1 MMAKVLRVLLVLA
14 VVLAVIGYFRSWYAV
29 SKIEEETTTSI
40 ILKIDRQ
47 RVREDLQLARKRVDE
62 MQQKIGEDEVP
73 AGTQE
78 ESLPLAIPPSQ
89 TR

>member
-1 MMAKVLRVLLVLA
+1 MAKVLRVLLVLA

-29 SKIEEETTTSI
+29 SQINEETTTSI

-62 MQQKIGEDEVP
+62 MQQKIGEEEDP
-73 AGTQE
+73 DATRE
-78 ESLPLAIPPSQ
+78 ESASQAIPPSG